1 VEIRLSIADFVS
13 NGALASNALK
23 SLQFIAF
30 NDIGTAWQGANGP
43 FSRQNSLN
51 TELVGGGNNP
61 FRANVTNFKNP
72 FLMGNGFG
80 ARTSI
85 LGYFVRADYAWGFED
100 KEINKPILHISIG
113 HDF

>member
-1 VEIRLSIADFVS
+1 
-13 NGALASNALK
+13 
-23 SLQFIAF
+23 
-30 NDIGTAWQGANGP
+30 
-43 FSRQNSLN
+43 
-51 TELVGGGNNP
+51 
-61 FRANVTNFKNP
+61 
-72 FLMGNGFG
+72 MGNGFG